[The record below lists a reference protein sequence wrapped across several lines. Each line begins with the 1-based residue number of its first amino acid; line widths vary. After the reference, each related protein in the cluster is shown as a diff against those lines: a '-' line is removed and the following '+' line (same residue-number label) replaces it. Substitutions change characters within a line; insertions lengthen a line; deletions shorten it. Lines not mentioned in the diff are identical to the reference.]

1 MTTQTIL
8 RDGADKGADARPVR
22 CCEACGERAGSISA
36 GTGRPLVLDRASGRF
51 FHLSCKPGA
60 MRSGEFLDRMGQGS
74 KPLPLCR

>member
-8 RDGADKGADARPVR
+8 RDGAAEVADTRPVR

-36 GTGRPLVLDRASGRF
+36 GTGRPLVRDKASGHW

-60 MRSGEFLDRMGQGS
+60 MRSGEFLSRMGAG
-74 KPLPLCR
+74 L